1 MREHSNSLAE
11 SGLKGVLAGA
21 VEALARLDAVRLEEL
36 AASCQRLQSGPSAL
50 ELINENRDSESLRRQ
65 AQRAATELAT
75 FEGVLRATRANLDV
89 LRRLSWRKRV
99 PLEYSGGAV
108 CPDALSKGRDHG
120 DD

>member
-65 AQRAATELAT
+65 AQGAAKELAT

-89 LRRLSWRKRV
+89 LRRLSGRKRV

-108 CPDALSKGRDHG
+108 CPDALPKGRDHG